1 MEKSRI
7 ILLAIV
13 ALFIFSALPFAISRS
28 LFWDEA
34 VYIGLGKSIWS
45 FGKAG
50 IWEPIRPLGLP
61 LIIGLFW
68 RIGLPVIASSQALAL
83 FFSAAAIILAYL
95 IGRKLFNNFVAVIS
109 ALILSV
115 TPVFLINSPDV
126 MTEIPSAAIAMAAVL
141 FFIRKKY
148 VLAGLFS
155 GLAFLFKFPLALVAI
170 ALLITLA
177 AQQASARKLQFRAFL
192 EIILPFFAIIAPY
205 FILNLV
211 LYHSAF
217 SPLVSASAH
226 QYNPVHAVNG
236 LANISYYLA
245 YFLLQNPLLAFS
257 LAGLFFIFRKGFDK
271 AIVIVPALLFCYFTW
286 MPNKQPRFGLT
297 FLPFVAILAAYGIS
311 CLISRRKSLAI
322 SAAVLLIVAVAASIS
337 AVVVMKTTFASQL
350 PKPNAEFQD
359 FNSFFAGRQESQI
372 LTTTP
377 LPAAFSDNKFIAM
390 YDNPAEAL
398 KVYGNYSSSASAAI
412 YTSDFFPC
420 EHYGVKCENEK
431 EQLFSELIAHRI
443 LKNISNNYFIFSLS

>member
-13 ALFIFSALPFAISRS
+13 ALFIFSAMPFAVYHS

-45 FGKAG
+45 FGNVG

-68 RIGLPVIASSQALAL
+68 SIGLPVIVSSQGLAM
-83 FFSAAAIILAYL
+83 FFSAAAIILAYFV
-95 IGRKLFNNFVAVIS
+95 GRQLFNNFVAVIS
-109 ALILSV
+109 AVILSV
-115 TPVFLINSPDV
+115 TPVFLTNSPDV

-148 VLAGLFS
+148 ILAGLFS
-155 GLAFLFKFPLALVAI
+155 GLVFLFKFPLALVAI
-170 ALLITLA
+170 ALLISLA
-177 AQQASARKLQFRAFL
+177 VEQAATRKWQIREFL
-192 EIILPFFAIIAPY
+192 ELVIPFFAIIAPY
-205 FILNLV
+205 FILNRV

-236 LANISYYLA
+236 LANIFYYLA

-257 LAGLFFIFRKGFDK
+257 LAGLFFVFRKGINK

-297 FLPFVAILAAYGIS
+297 FLPFIAILAAYGIS
-311 CLISRRKSLAI
+311 CLISKRKSLAI
-322 SAAVLLIVAVAASIS
+322 SAGVLLIVAFAASIS
-337 AVVVMKTTFASQL
+337 AVVVMKTTFASQF
-350 PKPNAEFQD
+350 PQKNAEMQD

-398 KVYGNYSSSASAAI
+398 RVYGNYSSSASAAI
-412 YTSDFFPC
+412 FTSDFFPC
-420 EHYGVKCENEK
+420 EHYGEQCEK
-431 EQLFSELIAHRI
+431 DKAQLFSGLSAHKI
-443 LKNISNNYFIFSLS
+443 LKNISNDYFIFSLS